1 MKRPAGALIL
11 FLAAAG
17 AFFPSCA
24 GTNKAAV
31 RQAGAE
37 SEQLLRDAQY
47 QKAVEV
53 YRAALREHPGD
64 KAIAADY
71 VRTIDRVHDA
81 AGIAM
86 KNGDFAAAERIYLLL
101 LKNSPEYEKLSSA
114 PAFTRA
120 SLESELKASRIAGAR
135 KQARRNLEIGEFGTA
150 IRACRGVLE
159 SYPKDPGLAADY
171 VRSIENVRSS
181 GEGAF
186 TKRDYAPAGRA
197 FYALKASVPL
207 FPGTE
212 KKISLDPRA
221 LDERLAVCRTALTRQ
236 GLEYYRKGE
245 LKAAI
250 AVWQSLLV
258 FDPDNAQ
265 IKKSIE
271 SASAQLKKIQ

>member
-1 MKRPAGALIL
+1 MKRQAGVLIL
-11 FLAAAG
+11 LLAAV

-31 RQAGAE
+31 RQAGVE

-53 YRAALREHPGD
+53 YRAALQEHPGD

-71 VRTIDRVHDA
+71 VRTVTRVHDA

-101 LKNSPEYEKLSSA
+101 MKNVSDYERLSSA
-114 PAFTRA
+114 PAFTRV
-120 SLESELKASRIAGAR
+120 SLESKFKACRIAAAK
-135 KQARRNLEIGEFGTA
+135 KQARRSLEIGEFGAA

-171 VRSIENVRSS
+171 IKSIESVRSS

-186 TKRDYAPAGRA
+186 TKRDFALAGRA
-197 FYALKASVPL
+197 FYALKAGLPL
-207 FPGTE
+207 FPGTG
-212 KKISLDPRA
+212 KTISFNPRV

-245 LKAAI
+245 LAEAV
-250 AVWQSLLV
+250 AVWRSLLV

-271 SASAQLKKIQ
+271 SASAQLKKVQ